1 MSHLNKYTTLA
12 LAAVIGS
19 LGLSQSARAAVV
31 VQGANGGTET
41 VGNGTYDVIN
51 FTLASLTGADAGSSI
66 ILLGPAAGSTYCF
79 TATNGGS
86 LGVPGNDTAGSA
98 ANYTNFLTPNG
109 NAVAFGRGFDSTF
122 VNLDNI
128 AGPAR
133 SGTGTGTV
141 STGTRPVIQ
150 TLTGNSNQLGVS
162 WFTTNPTGIT
172 VGNLVAQVLVTP
184 GGGVSFNGVVTTA
197 NGASN
202 VAPLTFAF
210 SPNATTAP
218 LISLTTAAP
227 TGFGSQLGTLALTG
241 GNGSY
246 RSATVTF
253 ATPQTTGYVAV
264 TGFNPGTDTEVYG
277 LRILVNGATPDATTL
292 GTIIGDINATGGNTD
307 TNGTV
312 TAATN
317 TGAFASQFPT
327 SNLLLTTAGTTNGNP
342 FLGFNFANVPG
353 VTGTVTVASIS
364 AVPEPT
370 SVAALAVGAVGLLGS
385 RRRAKRTA

>member
-1 MSHLNKYTTLA
+1 MFLKTNKKLVA
-12 LAAVIGS
+12 AAV
-19 LGLSQSARAAVV
+19 AATIALVASV
-31 VQGANGGTET
+31 PAAEAALLITPTLTSTTTFN
-41 VGNGTYDVIN
+41 NGTYDVYD
-51 FTLASLTGADAGSSI
+51 FVLTGLTGTDTQMGPLGQDAGI
-66 ILLGPAAGSTYCF
+66 ISLQGTF
-79 TATNGGS
+79 TATGTGAM
-86 LGVPGNDTAGSA
+86 LAVPGVDTTSSRGYYARFITNASSPPTGYGNSF
-98 ANYTNFLTPNG
+98 AN
-109 NAVAFGRGFDSTF
+109 FGAQQAPS
-122 VNLDNI
+122 
-128 AGPAR
+128 R
-133 SGTGTGTV
+133 SGTGTATLSGTTV
-141 STGTRPVIQ
+141 TAIG
-150 TLTGNSNQLGVS
+150 GNSASFGSTFFDTDGSVS
-162 WFTTNPTGIT
+162 PNGD
-172 VGNLVAQVLVTP
+172 NLVAHILVTP
-184 GGGVSFNGVVTTA
+184 GGGVSFSGIYGTYGS
-197 NGASN
+197 NGAPTS
-202 VAPLTFAF
+202 F
-210 SPNATTAP
+210 STGPASPTATP

-312 TAATN
+312 TAAAN